1 MADPAPPVTPR
12 EELNFD
18 AERVAVFLATL
29 EAMAGGEVGR
39 RLTIS
44 PHHDVLDA
52 IAHGINVLVSE
63 LGWVSAR
70 AREAEEQRASELR
83 SEIASAEA
91 RNGALLKAIPD
102 LMFVLRRDGTYL
114 DYQARD
120 PKILFVPPNA
130 FLGRTVREIMP
141 PALAETVMD
150 ALDRACRSADP
161 IVFEYELPIDELRF
175 FETRIVH
182 AGGDQ
187 LVAIVRDITE
197 AKRESKLVRDLARR
211 LIARQEAERQ
221 RIARE
226 LHDDISQRIGLL
238 TLEID
243 ETAAQLDSD
252 KWRAHLRKLSALAAE
267 IAGDVHQISYALH
280 PSRLRALGLI
290 DALRSLCAETSQQR
304 QMDVRFTPGA
314 IPPSLDVNVSL
325 CLYRIAQEALHNV
338 VRHSGAR
345 EAQVTLLGDEAHV
358 ALQVA
363 DSGIGFNPGLLP
375 TDGLGLASMQERVAS
390 LKGQLVI
397 DAIPGGGT
405 RISVDIPLG
414 APPSISEPSSAQSI

>member
-1 MADPAPPVTPR
+1 VKPPGD
-12 EELNFD
+12 LNFD
-18 AERVAVFLATL
+18 AERVGAFLATL
-29 EAMAGGEVGR
+29 EAMAGGEVGM
-39 RLTIS
+39 RLPIS
-44 PHHDVLDA
+44 PRHDVLDA

-70 AREAEEQRASELR
+70 VREAEEQRASELR

-91 RNGALLKAIPD
+91 RSGALLKAIPD

-120 PKILFVPPNA
+120 PQLLFAPPNV

-141 PALAETVMD
+141 PALAEAMME
-150 ALDRACRSADP
+150 ALDRACRSAGP
-161 IVFEYELPIDELRF
+161 IMLEYELPMDELRF

-187 LVAIVRDITE
+187 LVAIVRDVTE
-197 AKRESKLVRDLARR
+197 AKRESKLVRDLAGR

-226 LHDDISQRIGLL
+226 LHDDISQRISLL

-243 ETAAQLDSD
+243 ETAAQLNSD

-304 QMDVRFTPGA
+304 QMDVRFTHGA
-314 IPPSLDVNVSL
+314 LPQLLDVNVSL

-338 VRHSGAR
+338 IRHSGAR
-345 EAQVTLLGDEAHV
+345 EAQVTLSGDETHV
-358 ALQVA
+358 ALRVT
-363 DSGIGFNPGLLP
+363 DSGVGFNPGQLP
-375 TDGLGLASMQERVAS
+375 SDSLGLASMQERVAY
-390 LKGQLVI
+390 LKGRLVV
-397 DAIPGGGT
+397 DAMPGEGT
-405 RISVDIPLG
+405 RISVDIP
-414 APPSISEPSSAQSI
+414 IEPLAAIPESSSVQSA